1 MYIWVFFDILK
12 FWYKIV
18 SLEKKIIIMYK
29 ICYYVN
35 MELGNE

>member
-18 SLEKKIIIMYK
+18 SLEKKNNNKCLKFVIML
-29 ICYYVN
+29 IWN
-35 MELGNE
+35 